1 MAYRIVGI
9 DDAFG
14 VNEIGLGADFSFNNP
29 AIFRTV
35 YTTNQ
40 IHTARL
46 KTLILTRKGE
56 RLLQPTY
63 GTNLLDIL
71 FEPNVVELTQDII
84 EILEG
89 AINFWLPDLQVEN
102 INVVTNETD
111 PTLVHQIQITIEYS
125 SDDLQANAITVSL
138 TETGN
143 IQVEDV
149 DVGTQTGNPSFGV
162 A

>member
-14 VNEIGLGADFSFNNP
+14 VSEIGLGADFSFNHP

-56 RLLQPTY
+56 RILQPTY

-71 FEPNVVELTQDII
+71 FEPNVNELTEDII

-89 AINFWLPDLQVEN
+89 AINFWLPDLQIEN
-102 INVVTNETD
+102 INVVTNEND
-111 PTLVHQIQITIEYS
+111 PTLIHQIQITIEYS
-125 SDDLQANAITVSL
+125 SDDLQTNAITVSL

-143 IQVEDV
+143 VQVEDV
-149 DVGTQTGNPSFGV
+149 GTSPQDNIIS
-162 A
+162 